1 MILKHLEI
9 NSIKITPTKENNMVK
24 LNYYNKMLKL
34 FGFKLVMLII
44 IVSCPILISGKTFTI
59 ASPGDLINQ
68 VDMDEVEDIVEIKL
82 IGKINGTDILT
93 MNKMVNLTSIDL
105 SEATIVE
112 GGMPYYETDNN
123 RFGTQNNTLGEY
135 WAYNLDL
142 LTSVKLP
149 GNLTTIGSRAFFKFD
164 HLSEL
169 IIPCSVIL
177 IGSEAFRNCSAL
189 KSVTIGNSVT
199 EIGGWAFFGCSAL
212 TSVTIGKSVTK
223 IGGFAFYDCTE
234 LKELTFEDGYT
245 TLSLGNNSYANDYY
259 QYGLFS
265 ECPLETLYLGRNL
278 SYENAPFKGKKTIKS
293 VTIGNSVTK
302 IDKSAFESCYAL
314 TSVTIPNSVTEICDA
329 AFSYCFAI
337 KEVHIS
343 SLDSWCKI
351 DFGSSD
357 PFYSAHRNL
366 YLNGELIK
374 DLVIPESI
382 SEIKPYAFSGCSKL
396 TSVTIP
402 NSVTSIG
409 KSAFSGC
416 SGLISVTIPNSVTEI
431 GGWAFRDCSKLTSV
445 TIPNSVTEIGSSAFD
460 DCSGLTSVTIG
471 NSVTEIGSSAF
482 SGCSGLTAIIIPNSV
497 TEIGNSAFS
506 GCSGLT
512 SVTIGNSVTEI
523 GYRAFRDCSGLTS
536 IILPGSVRSIGAHA
550 FAHCYNLTEI
560 NTINPIPAVIES
572 NTFEGC
578 TDNATLNVPDGS
590 RNIYWI
596 HPYWGQFKTIN
607 TTTES
612 DAQFVADNITYYITS
627 VELGTVEVS
636 AANISSKSRAGVEV
650 IIPKEVTYNNKKY
663 IVAGIANN
671 GFVGADISAI
681 TLPETISYVGLDAFK
696 GCKNITTV
704 TCLSLLPPSV
714 DESSFEESVYG
725 KATLVIDPSAES
737 VYKND
742 EVWSQFYALSP
753 TSIDDIESEGESA
766 VRVEGGNIIAPEG
779 SEVFDLSG
787 RRVSVTGI
795 RPGIYIVRIPGGRAV
810 KVRL

>member
-24 LNYYNKMLKL
+24 LNYYNKMLKP

-59 ASPGDLINQ
+59 DSPGDLINQ
-68 VDMDEVEDIVEIKL
+68 VDMDEVKNIVEIKL

-93 MNKMVNLTSIDL
+93 MNKMVNLTSIDM

-149 GNLTTIGSRAFFKFD
+149 GNLTTIGSRAFFNFD

-169 IIPCSVIL
+169 IIPYSVIL

-212 TSVTIGKSVTK
+212 TSVTIGNSVTK
-223 IGGFAFYDCTE
+223 IGSHT
-234 LKELTFEDGYT
+234 
-245 TLSLGNNSYANDYY
+245 
-259 QYGLFS
+259 
-265 ECPLETLYLGRNL
+265 
-278 SYENAPFKGKKTIKS
+278 
-293 VTIGNSVTK
+293 
-302 IDKSAFESCYAL
+302 
-314 TSVTIPNSVTEICDA
+314 
-329 AFSYCFAI
+329 
-337 KEVHIS
+337 
-343 SLDSWCKI
+343 
-351 DFGSSD
+351 
-357 PFYSAHRNL
+357 
-366 YLNGELIK
+366 
-374 DLVIPESI
+374 
-382 SEIKPYAFSGCSKL
+382 FSGCSSL
-396 TSVTIP
+396 YAL
-402 NSVTSIG
+402 
-409 KSAFSGC
+409 AFS
-416 SGLISVTIPNSVTEI
+416 
-431 GGWAFRDCSKLTSV
+431 
-445 TIPNSVTEIGSSAFD
+445 
-460 DCSGLTSVTIG
+460 
-471 NSVTEIGSSAF
+471 
-482 SGCSGLTAIIIPNSV
+482 
-497 TEIGNSAFS
+497 
-506 GCSGLT
+506 
-512 SVTIGNSVTEI
+512 
-523 GYRAFRDCSGLTS
+523 
-536 IILPGSVRSIGAHA
+536 GSVRSIGSYV
-550 FAHCYNLTEI
+550 FSGCYNLTEI
-560 NTINPIPAVIES
+560 TTINPIPPVIES
-572 NTFEGC
+572 NTFFGC
-578 TDNATLNVPDGS
+578 TDTATLNVPDGS

-681 TLPETISYVGLDAFK
+681 TLPETINYVGLNAFK
-696 GCKNITTV
+696 GCNNITSV

-714 DESSFEESVYG
+714 DASSFDEPVYG
-725 KATLVIDPSAES
+725 KATLVINPSAES
-737 VYKND
+737 AYKND
-742 EVWSQFYALSP
+742 EVWSKFYTIS
-753 TSIDDIESEGESA
+753 TTGIEDVKADKESA

-787 RRVSVTGI
+787 RSVSVTGI